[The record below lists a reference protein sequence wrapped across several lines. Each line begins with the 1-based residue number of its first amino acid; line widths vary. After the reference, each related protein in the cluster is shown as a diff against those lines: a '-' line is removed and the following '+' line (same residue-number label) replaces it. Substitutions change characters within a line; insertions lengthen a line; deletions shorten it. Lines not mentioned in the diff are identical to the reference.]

1 MQRMSASFRA
11 RVTLPGSASSQGQG
25 PRACLADY
33 SKYQVAG
40 TQPPTFCPDNHQTS
54 RISHHRTSFYLFR
67 YLLGRIGGCKVV
79 YHSLS
84 RLVRDLQAPQAQP
97 PISLFPPTLLC
108 NFV

>member
-54 RISHHRTSFYLFR
+54 RISHHRTSFYC
-67 YLLGRIGGCKVV
+67 LGWLGIYR
-79 YHSLS
+79 
-84 RLVRDLQAPQAQP
+84 RPRRNP
-97 PISLFPPTLLC
+97 LFPYFHPHYFAISYDRPMPSVILLSNAC
-108 NFV
+108 S